1 MLFIGKIGKK
11 DKEKIFKKYF
21 KIMSKTRLALIQMK
35 MSSDKEKN
43 ITKAISKIQ
52 IAKKKG
58 ANIVCLPELFLT
70 KYFCQTEKHSN
81 FNLAESIPGPT
92 TTVFSSLA
100 KKLNL
105 ILLISIFERRTSGI
119 YHNTCVV
126 INDDGKILGKYRKMH
141 IPDDPQYYE
150 KFYFTPGDLG
160 FRSFKTKK
168 GNLGTL
174 ICWDQW
180 FPEAARLTALKGAE
194 ILFYPTAIGWH
205 QSEKKK
211 FGKSQ
216 LESWLTVQRSH
227 AIANGVYVAAI
238 NRVGTEKQGNKKLE
252 FWGSSVVFD
261 PNGNI
266 VKKGNLDE
274 QVLICDIDL
283 KKIDTVR
290 RHWPFFRD
298 RRIDSYKNILK
309 NPKDD

>member
-52 IAKKKG
+52 LAKKKG

-238 NRVGTEKQGNKKLE
+238 NRVGIEKQGNKKLE

>member
-92 TTVFSSLA
+92 TTIFSSLA

-126 INDDGKILGKYRKMH
+126 ISDDGKILGKYRKMH

-227 AIANGVYVAAI
+227 AITNGVYVAAI
-238 NRVGTEKQGNKKLE
+238 NRVGIEKQGNKKLE